1 MPPAGSPRRWT
12 GRRPRSPT
20 STCSSRCTGRHVESG
35 WAWTPP
41 RCWAAPERRSAPRCS
56 STPRGRSAGRRSR
69 CSWNPA
75 DPPTGLAS
83 PYRTEQAGHVDD
95 GPMGG
100 STMGGLTELRDF
112 LSGRGL
118 EVVLII
124 LGSIL
129 LARFVGWIGTRITD
143 RIDARATG
151 GDALVRSEAAKHRHS
166 LTQVLTWAAIVMIY
180 SIAVFFVLDRLGVP
194 VTGLVAPATVLGV
207 GLGFGA
213 QRIVGDVLAGFFII
227 TERQYG
233 FGDVVSIQV
242 VGGGDPATGTVE
254 DVTLRVTR
262 VRSANGEVVTV
273 PNGQIVKVVNLS
285 RDWAR
290 AVIDVPVPSDADV
303 NRVNEILREVG
314 REAFRDPAM
323 RPLLLDPPTVMGVE
337 SLDLEQVNVRM
348 VARTLPGKQF
358 EVGRDLRARVV
369 LAFRN
374 QGLSVP
380 PPPPVEQ
387 QTTVDQLAGDE
398 R

>member
-1 MPPAGSPRRWT
+1 MSPW
-12 GRRPRSPT
+12 
-20 STCSSRCTGRHVESG
+20 E
-35 WAWTPP
+35 
-41 RCWAAPERRSAPRCS
+41 
-56 STPRGRSAGRRSR
+56 
-69 CSWNPA
+69 
-75 DPPTGLAS
+75 
-83 PYRTEQAGHVDD
+83 
-95 GPMGG
+95 
-100 STMGGLTELRDF
+100 ELRDW

-118 EVVLII
+118 EVVLIL

-129 LARFVGWIGTRITD
+129 LARFVAWVGSRITD

-151 GDALVRSEAAKHRHS
+151 GDVLVRSEAAKHRHS
-166 LTQVLTWAAIVMIY
+166 LTQVLTWAAIVLIY
-180 SIAVFFVLDRLGVP
+180 SIAVFFILDRLGVP

-233 FGDVVSIQV
+233 FGDVVAISV
-242 VGGGDPATGTVE
+242 TGASEPATGTVE

-262 VRSANGEVVTV
+262 MRSSNGEVVTV

-290 AVIDVPVPSDADV
+290 AVVDVPVPTTVDV

-314 REAFRDPAM
+314 REAFRDPGL
-323 RPLLLDPPTVMGVE
+323 RPLLLDPPSVMGVE

-348 VARTLPGKQF
+348 VARTLPGKQY

-369 LAFRN
+369 LAFRD
-374 QGLSVP
+374 QGMNVP
-380 PPPPVEQ
+380 PPSSADAPAESPAFAP
-387 QTTVDQLAGDE
+387 DGE

>member
-1 MPPAGSPRRWT
+1 MDA
-12 GRRPRSPT
+12 
-20 STCSSRCTGRHVESG
+20 
-35 WAWTPP
+35 
-41 RCWAAPERRSAPRCS
+41 
-56 STPRGRSAGRRSR
+56 
-69 CSWNPA
+69 
-75 DPPTGLAS
+75 
-83 PYRTEQAGHVDD
+83 
-95 GPMGG
+95 
-100 STMGGLTELRDF
+100 LTEVRDW

-118 EVVLII
+118 EVVLIV
-124 LGSIL
+124 LGSVL
-129 LARFVGWIGTRITD
+129 LARFVSWVGRRITD
-143 RIDARATG
+143 RIDARYTG

-166 LTQVLTWAAIVMIY
+166 LTQVLTWAAVVLIY
-180 SIAVFFVLDRLGVP
+180 SISVFFVLDRLGVP

-262 VRSANGEVVTV
+262 VRSADGEVVTV

-290 AVIDVPVPSDADV
+290 AVVDVPIPTTVDV
-303 NRVNEILREVG
+303 NRANEILRDVG
-314 REAFRDPAM
+314 RQAFRDPAL
-323 RPLLLDPPTVMGVE
+323 RPLLLDPPSLMGVE
-337 SLDLEQVNVRM
+337 SLDLDQVNVRM

-374 QGLSVP
+374 QGMSVP
-380 PPPPVEQ
+380 PP
-387 QTTVDQLAGDE
+387 TTVSAGVPRKRSEDDA
-398 R
+398 

>member
-1 MPPAGSPRRWT
+1 MDVLAI
-12 GRRPRSPT
+12 
-20 STCSSRCTGRHVESG
+20 
-35 WAWTPP
+35 
-41 RCWAAPERRSAPRCS
+41 AP
-56 STPRGRSAGRRSR
+56 
-69 CSWNPA
+69 
-75 DPPTGLAS
+75 
-83 PYRTEQAGHVDD
+83 
-95 GPMGG
+95 
-100 STMGGLTELRDF
+100 LTDIRDWVT
-112 LSGRGL
+112 GRGL

-129 LARFVGWIGTRITD
+129 LARLAAWVGTRITD
-143 RIDARATG
+143 RIDRRSSG

-166 LTQVLTWAAIVMIY
+166 LTQVLTWAAIVLIY

-233 FGDVVSIQV
+233 FGDVVAISV
-242 VGGGDPATGTVE
+242 TGAAEAATGTVE

-262 VRSANGEVVTV
+262 MRAPNGEVITV
-273 PNGQIVKVVNLS
+273 PNGAISKVVNLS

-290 AVIDVPVPSDADV
+290 AVVDVPIPTTVDV
-303 NRVNEILREVG
+303 NRVNEVLREVG
-314 REAFRDPAM
+314 REAFRDPAL

-369 LAFRN
+369 LAFRD

-387 QTTVDQLAGDE
+387 PSTADELAREE